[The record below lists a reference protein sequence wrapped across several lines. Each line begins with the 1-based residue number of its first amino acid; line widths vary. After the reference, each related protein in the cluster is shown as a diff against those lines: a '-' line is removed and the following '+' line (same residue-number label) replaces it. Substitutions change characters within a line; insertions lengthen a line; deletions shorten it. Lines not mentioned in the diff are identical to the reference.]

1 LGCKGKKFNSKME
14 KGKMDEM
21 AKGNHS
27 TLLWKLWVSG
37 FDT

>member
-1 LGCKGKKFNSKME
+1 ME

>member
-21 AKGNHS
+21 AKG
-27 TLLWKLWVSG
+27 KLSG
-37 FDT
+37 FL